1 MRTLLG
7 LPSRRAARLLTA
19 LAFALY
25 AFHAGAQ
32 AAAYEVR
39 GVVELAEGQ
48 RTLTTATELR
58 RVVIAYRPDR
68 GGELPASPES
78 LEMATLDKNF
88 FPEQLLVPLGGEV
101 RFPNYDRI
109 LHNVFSVSGENRF
122 DLGVYARDEGKRQRF
137 EASGLVRVYCNV
149 HRSMFAYIL
158 VLDTPFNGRPDD
170 RGAFSFD
177 GLPAGPGTL
186 MAWHPQSEIEEMRI
200 SLPHA
205 ATIKVR
211 LPLSGQK
218 VPPHLNK
225 FGRPYGR
232 SRDRY

>member
-1 MRTLLG
+1 MRI
-7 LPSRRAARLLTA
+7 LPAAARPSSKCRAVRA
-19 LAFALY
+19 LALGALLM
-25 AFHAGAQ
+25 ATR

-39 GVVELAEGQ
+39 GVVELEEGK
-48 RTLTTATELR
+48 RAVTAATEMR
-58 RVVIAYRPDR
+58 RVVIAYRPDA
-68 GGELPASPES
+68 GGGLPASPEP

-88 FPEQLLVPLGGEV
+88 FPEQLVVPLGAEV

-109 LHNVFSVSGENRF
+109 LHNVFSVSGENHF

-137 EASGLVRVYCNV
+137 DSPGLVRVYCNV

-158 VLDTPFNGRPDD
+158 VLDTPFDGRPDD
-170 RGAFSFD
+170 RGAFSLD

-186 MAWHPQSEIEEMRI
+186 MAWHPQSEVEEMRI

-205 ATIKVR
+205 ATVRLR
-211 LPLSGQK
+211 LPLAAQK
-218 VPPHLNK
+218 IPPHLNK

-232 SRDRY
+232 TRDRY

>member
-1 MRTLLG
+1 
-7 LPSRRAARLLTA
+7 
-19 LAFALY
+19 
-25 AFHAGAQ
+25 
-32 AAAYEVR
+32 
-39 GVVELAEGQ
+39 
-48 RTLTTATELR
+48 
-58 RVVIAYRPDR
+58 
-68 GGELPASPES
+68 
-78 LEMATLDKNF
+78 
-88 FPEQLLVPLGGEV
+88 
-101 RFPNYDRI
+101 
-109 LHNVFSVSGENRF
+109 
-122 DLGVYARDEGKRQRF
+122 
-137 EASGLVRVYCNV
+137 
-149 HRSMFAYIL
+149 MFAYIL